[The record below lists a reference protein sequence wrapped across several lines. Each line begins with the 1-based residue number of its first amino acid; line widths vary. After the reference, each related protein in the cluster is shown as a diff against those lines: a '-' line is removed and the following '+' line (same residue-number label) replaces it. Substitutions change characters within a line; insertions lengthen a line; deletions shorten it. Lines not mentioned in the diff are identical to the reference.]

1 MVETRGSMCLSQ
13 RQPDSSDELP
23 AKVSGTQPDS
33 SDELP
38 AKLSGTQPDS
48 SDELPAKLSGTQPD
62 SSDELPAK
70 VSGTQPD
77 SSDELPAKV
86 SLTQPDSSDEL
97 PAKVSLIQLDSS
109 DELPAKVSGTQ
120 LVSSDELPAK
130 VSVTQPDSSD
140 ELPAKMSRTQPDSSD
155 KLPAKVSLTQLDN
168 ELREQPSSG
177 AEAKPDKAGAE
188 VQCSVRCL
196 LITMSSLECTTIGG
210 SLKQIDASV
219 GQVVGMSST
228 DAVFVCY
235 GNNWVQLP
243 EALKHMSVG
252 LSGVWG
258 VNKDNYIYKIVG
270 GNWQQTHGLLKQI
283 DAGGDEFVAGVN
295 LNDNICLNVHSTDP
309 IPWNLLPGALKY
321 YSCGPYNC
329 WEVNSGDQIYVMKG
343 VTPSSCMGSNTW
355 QNIPGALSMIEV
367 STDSSVYGVNSGGD
381 VFCRQGIT
389 ASNPAGTDWVHLLIC
404 GKSKHVSY
412 DLGVL
417 WVIGQDDSIQA
428 CHQTPQNKKKKITS
442 YLIQVNA
449 SQLTNILLSLS
460 L

>member
-48 SDELPAKLSGTQPD
+48 SDELPAKVSGTQPD

-97 PAKVSLIQLDSS
+97 PAKVSLMQLDSS
-109 DELPAKVSGTQ
+109 DE
-120 LVSSDELPAK
+120 
-130 VSVTQPDSSD
+130 
-140 ELPAKMSRTQPDSSD
+140 
-155 KLPAKVSLTQLDN
+155 LPAKVSLTQLDN

-188 VQCSVRCL
+188 
-196 LITMSSLECTTIGG
+196 
-210 SLKQIDASV
+210 
-219 GQVVGMSST
+219 
-228 DAVFVCY
+228 
-235 GNNWVQLP
+235 
-243 EALKHMSVG
+243 
-252 LSGVWG
+252 
-258 VNKDNYIYKIVG
+258 
-270 GNWQQTHGLLKQI
+270 I

-381 VFCRQGIT
+381 VFRR
-389 ASNPAGTDWVHLLIC
+389 
-404 GKSKHVSY
+404 
-412 DLGVL
+412 
-417 WVIGQDDSIQA
+417 
-428 CHQTPQNKKKKITS
+428 
-442 YLIQVNA
+442 
-449 SQLTNILLSLS
+449 
-460 L
+460 